1 MRKFFSTKVNPSV
14 SASFS
19 PYRTACMKAC
29 ETVEGAQA
37 LAGELSA
44 KIEGLPLESFVAK
57 RALKKHLEVA
67 NHAAQYR
74 ATEQEL
80 LHRIPAASQ
89 RDEAA
94 AKVAIKDAEQ
104 AIQSAQK
111 QVASAEARVNKF
123 RASADQKRS
132 ACDESSGAALNRLHL
147 AEAALQAA
155 RDKEDADAMGR
166 AAALV
171 VQARKEVAVVQDR
184 NSVLL
189 LEADSFVE
197 LADKARAELQA
208 AVELLKAAQGNRH
221 EAQLLLLAVEAD
233 RHALQALLAHARWVE
248 ANDRAEVRRIPS
260 RIDAIGFFF
269 HQSERAPQ
277 WEGKG
282 LPVAFTGTQLNQF
295 QGLLWALREPAWNEF
310 DTDPSGIPFDAAA
323 AAAGQ

>member
-1 MRKFFSTKVNPSV
+1 MQPNTEPLNKNFCTAFPPPVKGMKPLQKWRSRTQSRPFSRRKSRWHRQRPASTNFAHLLTK
-14 SASFS
+14 SA
-19 PYRTACMKAC
+19 
-29 ETVEGAQA
+29 A
-37 LAGELSA
+37 LAM
-44 KIEGLPLESFVAK
+44 
-57 RALKKHLEVA
+57 
-67 NHAAQYR
+67 N
-74 ATEQEL
+74 
-80 LHRIPAASQ
+80 PA
-89 RDEAA
+89 
-94 AKVAIKDAEQ
+94 V
-104 AIQSAQK
+104 
-111 QVASAEARVNKF
+111 
-123 RASADQKRS
+123 
-132 ACDESSGAALNRLHL
+132 NRLHL